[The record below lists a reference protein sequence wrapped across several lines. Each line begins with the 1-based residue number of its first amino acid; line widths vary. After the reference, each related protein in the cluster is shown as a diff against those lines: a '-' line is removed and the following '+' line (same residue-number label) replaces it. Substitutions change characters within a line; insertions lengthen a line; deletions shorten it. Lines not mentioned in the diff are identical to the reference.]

1 MCQHKFNTWS
11 ARAFYLYS
19 GHNIS
24 NIVQYYAPIYGC
36 RAILRCI
43 NFKNRPNL
51 ATQNNI
57 KQIFEKGK
65 YEPKSIF
72 SLKDFIAKH
81 IKWVII
87 KLEVNSTALSTP
99 TTSPKF

>member
-1 MCQHKFNTWS
+1 MKERRTPHIALNQTRMCQHKFNMTWS
-11 ARAFYLYS
+11 VRDFYLYS

-51 ATQNNI
+51 ATQ
-57 KQIFEKGK
+57 KQYQTNF
-65 YEPKSIF
+65 
-72 SLKDFIAKH
+72 
-81 IKWVII
+81 
-87 KLEVNSTALSTP
+87 
-99 TTSPKF
+99 